1 MTAFANSDLNTL
13 GVESDEIS
21 INWEIRSV
29 NHRYLDTSVYLPD
42 GFMHLENRLKD
53 LLKKKLGRG
62 KVDAKLV
69 YQLENDQNQ
78 FDLQIDAE
86 VVKGLFNAQN
96 AIASIAESASATH
109 TSLSTMQVLEYP
121 GVMQKLNID
130 YSQYDK
136 NVMDCFDDAL
146 NRLIKSREEE
156 GERLKLMLLS
166 RAENIKELVLEVRKR
181 RPLVIQA
188 LREKLLK
195 KIHDLDIEV
204 DNNRLEQEL
213 VIQAQRLDVDE
224 ELDRLDSHI
233 EELSS
238 VLTRNEPIGRR
249 LDFLMQELNREA
261 NTLGSKA
268 NDAKTT
274 KISVELKVLIE
285 QMREQVMNIE

>member
-1 MTAFANSDLNTL
+1 MIKSMTAFANSDLNTL

-109 TSLSTMQVLEYP
+109 TSLS
-121 GVMQKLNID
+121 
-130 YSQYDK
+130 
-136 NVMDCFDDAL
+136 
-146 NRLIKSREEE
+146 
-156 GERLKLMLLS
+156 LS

-188 LREKLLK
+188 LREKVLK